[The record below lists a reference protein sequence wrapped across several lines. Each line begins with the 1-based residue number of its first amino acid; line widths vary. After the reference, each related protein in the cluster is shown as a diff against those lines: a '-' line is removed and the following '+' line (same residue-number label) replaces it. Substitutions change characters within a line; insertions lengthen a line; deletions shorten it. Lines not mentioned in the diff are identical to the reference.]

1 MYLSI
6 LLPSVFALFALWK
19 KKVTKPGII
28 AAWLMGVI
36 ITYFGGLYAFGALAL
51 TFVLTISSDK
61 IKRKLMMNAELYI
74 RCLVMSY
81 CRQSV

>member
-19 KKVTKPGII
+19 KKVTKPGIV

-36 ITYFGGLYAFGALAL
+36 ITYFG
-51 TFVLTISSDK
+51 
-61 IKRKLMMNAELYI
+61 
-74 RCLVMSY
+74 
-81 CRQSV
+81 

>member
-51 TFVLTISSDK
+51 TFVLIFVFKLKYSTVNK
-61 IKRKLMMNAELYI
+61 II
-74 RCLVMSY
+74 F
-81 CRQSV
+81 